1 MAERYYSTTYFFE
14 TNYRALR
21 ESFGFAASK
30 KRPTYFNLG
39 SANWVKKYSKELI
52 GILPLIEGVIG
63 NVEEVAELGRC
74 LAGKNLALEESIERI
89 CKHEGNNRRF
99 IVATNA
105 TEPTLTGELRAGKVR
120 ISEMATPKAQSVKN
134 TNGAGDTL
142 AGGVLGGLIAGLDL
156 KAAVEVGQ
164 KLALYYVQQADGSL
178 PANVL

>member
-1 MAERYYSTTYFFE
+1 MAERYYSTTYFLE

-39 SANWVKKYSKELI
+39 SANWVKKYSKELLDL
-52 GILPLIEGVIG
+52 LPLIEGVIG
-63 NVEEVAELGRC
+63 NVEEVTELGKC
-74 LAGKNLALEESIERI
+74 LANKNTSLETSMELI
-89 CKHEGNNRRF
+89 CKHKGNNKRF
-99 IVATNA
+99 IIATNA
-105 TEPTLTGELRAGKVR
+105 TEPTLTGEISADKVR
-120 ISEMATPKAQSVKN
+120 IREMATPKARSVKN

-156 KAAVEVGQ
+156 KSAVELGQ

-178 PANVL
+178 PPNVL